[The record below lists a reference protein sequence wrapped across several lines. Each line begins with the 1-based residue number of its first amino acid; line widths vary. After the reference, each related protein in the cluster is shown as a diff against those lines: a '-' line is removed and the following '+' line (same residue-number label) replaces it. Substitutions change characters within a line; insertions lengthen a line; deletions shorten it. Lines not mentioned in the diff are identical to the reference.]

1 MLSSRLSRATEQGL
15 RYMLMQG
22 YIARPCLKTKQNKTK
37 QNIKLGLRVPL
48 SPVAYWTSRL
58 LLTTAA
64 P

>member
-22 YIARPCLKTKQNKTK
+22 YIARPCLKTKQN
-37 QNIKLGLRVPL
+37 IKLGLRVPL